1 MKLIKFYNIAIFIL
15 FSIINT
21 ASAKEKVDNFS
32 VYAKFPI
39 IGEVEVQKI
48 ETKLSIVNSALEYSY
63 YVAPT
68 KVVDFFDKKITSG
81 YIIGSLKNNTV
92 YTDQYLL
99 KTEKDDFSRIIEF
112 KYKNSVIYDVSINP
126 SYDTSKITDVTEK
139 MIIESID
146 PVTMFFKITNF
157 EFINECNKTIKVYDG
172 KRRYNLKLSDPK
184 ITDKTYNCTLTH
196 QKIAGYKPE
205 KIKEN
210 KIYVSDLKFLINEN
224 QSYEFSE
231 VSLRNNNTDLIIRKI
246 NQ

>member
-1 MKLIKFYNIAIFIL
+1 
-15 FSIINT
+15 
-21 ASAKEKVDNFS
+21 
-32 VYAKFPI
+32 
-39 IGEVEVQKI
+39 
-48 ETKLSIVNSALEYSY
+48 
-63 YVAPT
+63 
-68 KVVDFFDKKITSG
+68 
-81 YIIGSLKNNTV
+81 
-92 YTDQYLL
+92 
-99 KTEKDDFSRIIEF
+99 
-112 KYKNSVIYDVSINP
+112 
-126 SYDTSKITDVTEK
+126 

-205 KIKEN
+205 KITEN
-210 KIYVSDLKFLINEN
+210 KMYVSNLKFLINEN

>member
-1 MKLIKFYNIAIFIL
+1 MNSIRFNIIVIFIL
-15 FSIINT
+15 FSIINNT
-21 ASAKEKVDNFS
+21 PAKEKVDNYS
-32 VYAKFPI
+32 VYAKLPL

-48 ETKLSIVNSALEYSY
+48 ETELSIADSTFEYSY
-63 YVAPT
+63 FVAPS

-81 YIIGSLKNNTV
+81 YILGSLKNNSV
-92 YTDQYLL
+92 NTDHYFL

-112 KYKNSVIYDVSINP
+112 IYINNVIHDISINP
-126 SYDTSKITDVTEK
+126 SYDISKITGVTDK
-139 MIIESID
+139 MIMESID

-172 KRRYNLKLSDPK
+172 KRRYDLELSNPK
-184 ITDKTYNCTLTH
+184 KTDKAYICILKH

-210 KIYVSDLKFLINEN
+210 KIYISELKFLINEN

-231 VSLRNNNTDLIIRKI
+231 VSLRNNNTELIIRKK
-246 NQ
+246 